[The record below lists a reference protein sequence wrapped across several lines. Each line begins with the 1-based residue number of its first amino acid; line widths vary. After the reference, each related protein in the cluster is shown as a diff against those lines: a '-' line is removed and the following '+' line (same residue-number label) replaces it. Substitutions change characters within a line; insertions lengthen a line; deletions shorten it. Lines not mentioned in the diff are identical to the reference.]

1 MSHRR
6 SWLARLGWTY
16 VLLIGLWLLLR
27 WLFFDTLWWL
37 ALLNTIAEY
46 LFVPLPLLLA
56 LGLWRRSWRML
67 LGLCL
72 PLVAFSTLF
81 GALLLPKR
89 PDRTAAQAP
98 AITAMTFNI
107 LTGNKDAPAII
118 GAIQAAQPDIVGFQ
132 EITRARKVAI
142 SGALAGEYPHHTL
155 LPVER
160 FSGVGLISRFPIEHA
175 ERVSLPPRDYALHA
189 ILRVGEARVHVFV
202 VHLSANG
209 FGSTPAGQYVALVKE
224 RYAQRQ
230 AEVARLKEEFDA
242 LHEPALLLCDCNM
255 TDSSQA
261 YTQLAAFLSDSFREA
276 GWGLGHSS
284 FGARPPHLPQRL
296 DYIWHSAEFIAVD
309 AVVGPDGGSDHL
321 PVVARLVLLDD
332 D

>member
-1 MSHRR
+1 
-6 SWLARLGWTY
+6 
-16 VLLIGLWLLLR
+16 
-27 WLFFDTLWWL
+27 
-37 ALLNTIAEY
+37 
-46 LFVPLPLLLA
+46 
-56 LGLWRRSWRML
+56 ML
-67 LGLCL
+67 LGLL
-72 PLVAFSTLF
+72 VPLVAFAALF
-81 GALLLPKR
+81 GGLFLPKW
-89 PDRTAAQAP
+89 PDSRATQAP

-118 GAIQAAQPDIVGFQ
+118 GAIRAAQPDIVGFQ

-142 SGALAGEYPHHTL
+142 GGALASEYPYHTL

-175 ERVSLPPRDYALHA
+175 ERLSLPPRDYALHA

-202 VHLSANG
+202 VHLSPNG
-209 FGSTPAGQYVALVKE
+209 FGSNSASQYIALVKE

-230 AEVARLKEEFDA
+230 AEVARLKEFRA

-261 YTQLAAFLSDSFREA
+261 STQLASFLADSFREA
-276 GWGLGHSS
+276 GWGFGHSS
-284 FGARPPHLPQRL
+284 FGQRPPHMPQRL

-309 AVVGPDGGSDHL
+309 AAVGPDGGSDHL
-321 PVVARLVLLDD
+321 PVVTRLVLLDD